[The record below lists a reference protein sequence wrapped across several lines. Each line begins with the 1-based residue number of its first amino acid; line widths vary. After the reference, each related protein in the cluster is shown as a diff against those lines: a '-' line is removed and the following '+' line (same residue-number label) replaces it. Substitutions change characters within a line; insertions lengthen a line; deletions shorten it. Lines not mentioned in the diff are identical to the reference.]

1 MMMSESSNFLHG
13 LKFYFITKKLVRAQ
27 HKLLVDKIKIFGGT
41 VSDRFDENTT
51 HVLFPRGVDYHA
63 GLQSLKCAPTETVH
77 LVSIDWLPA
86 CIAERKVVPAT
97 QFKVK

>member
-41 VSDRFDENTT
+41 VSDRFDKNTT

-63 GLQSLKCAPTETVH
+63 GPGAGENTLRRLALFVYPDHPTKNDVT
-77 LVSIDWLPA
+77 SG
-86 CIAERKVVPAT
+86 
-97 QFKVK
+97 